1 MSLPVHKSL
10 AILALA
16 TMSYAGT
23 AQFALADIT
32 VGAILPLT
40 GTSADIGKDQQRGM
54 DLAITE
60 INAHGGVAGQKMA
73 IMVED
78 SAGSPA
84 IALDAVRKLTEVN
97 KVPLVIG
104 EFSSSVTIPIGQ
116 YLVKNKLTH
125 INIAGTSTGIRTIGA
140 SSFSVIGLDDLSAKF
155 SAADVYAQ
163 GYRNVAFIAPNG
175 AYGQGMAEQF
185 AKFFTADG
193 GKVVAKLLYTAG
205 QSSYRRELQQM
216 SRAKPDLYVYTSYGQ
231 EAVVLNRE
239 SYELGL
245 NKTPWYGIYL
255 TMSTADSPAQF
266 VKGQTGME
274 VAGLSEKDGGYAA
287 EYRKKY
293 GEGMKSAY
301 GSYAYDA
308 VKLAAA
314 AIKQAGSAE
323 PAAILAAMQHVAPS
337 FIGATGALDLDSD
350 RQRQKQPYEKVK
362 SLNGAI
368 VAR

>member
-1 MSLPVHKSL
+1 MSLPVNKSL
-10 AILALA
+10 CLSAVVAML
-16 TMSYAGT
+16 YAGS
-23 AQFALADIT
+23 ANLALADIT

-40 GTSADIGKDQQRGM
+40 GTSADIGKDQRRGM
-54 DLAITE
+54 ELAIAD
-60 INAHGGVAGQKMA
+60 INARGGVAGQKMA
-73 IMVED
+73 MMVED

-84 IALDAVRKLTEVN
+84 IGLDAVRKLTEVN

-116 YLVKNKLTH
+116 YLVKNQLTH
-125 INIAGTSTGIRTIGA
+125 INIAGTSTGIRAIGG

-155 SAADVYAQ
+155 SAADIYAQ

-185 AKFFTADG
+185 TKYFTADG
-193 GKVVAKLLYTAG
+193 GKVLAKLLYTAG

-216 SRAKPDLYVYTSYGQ
+216 ARAKPDLYVYTSYGQ

-245 NKTPWYGIYL
+245 SKTPWYGIYL

-266 VKGQTGME
+266 VQGQTGME
-274 VAGLSEKDGGYAA
+274 VAGLGDKSDGYVA

-314 AIKQAGSAE
+314 AINQAGNAD
-323 PAAILAAMQHVAPS
+323 PAAVLAAMKRVAPG
-337 FIGATGALDLDSD
+337 FTGVTGTLDLDSD